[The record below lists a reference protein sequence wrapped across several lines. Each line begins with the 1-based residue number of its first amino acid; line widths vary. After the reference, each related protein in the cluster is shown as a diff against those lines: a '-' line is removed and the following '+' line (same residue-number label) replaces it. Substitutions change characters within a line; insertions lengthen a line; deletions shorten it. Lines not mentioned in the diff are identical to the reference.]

1 MLAIV
6 LVSLVGSA
14 SAVSNAESSK
24 VKVNPIRKIT
34 GLMENMQ
41 KEIEAQGAKEKELFD
56 KFMCFCDNGAAD
68 LLKTATD
75 AEAANKAATAQLGS
89 DTAEKAQLE
98 SDIKGHT
105 ADLAAAEKDLAEAT
119 NIRDKSKADFDATVG
134 TKKASESA
142 LGKAIPAIEKGM
154 GGAAL
159 MELLGAK
166 AFKQIK
172 KAIRSS
178 AQMTSGNRDA

>member
-41 KEIEAQGAKEKELFD
+41 KEIEAQGAQEKELYD

-75 AEAANKAATAQLGS
+75 AEAANKAATAQLEA
-89 DTAEKAQLE
+89 DTAEKSQLE
-98 SDIKGHT
+98 SD
-105 ADLAAAEKDLAEAT
+105 
-119 NIRDKSKADFDATVG
+119 
-134 TKKASESA
+134 
-142 LGKAIPAIEKGM
+142 
-154 GGAAL
+154 
-159 MELLGAK
+159 
-166 AFKQIK
+166 
-172 KAIRSS
+172 
-178 AQMTSGNRDA
+178 